1 VFFNVKD
8 YGAKGDGV
16 TPDDDAIRQ
25 AIEACTSSKANG
37 MYSGGVVYFPPG
49 LYIINNPLVLTAA
62 INVRLAGTE
71 RFASTIQAGPKFS
84 KTLGAVATQTFRSVT
99 L

>member
-1 VFFNVKD
+1 VRLIDIPVFFNVKD

-37 MYSGGVVYFPPG
+37 MYSGGVV
-49 LYIINNPLVLTAA
+49 
-62 INVRLAGTE
+62 
-71 RFASTIQAGPKFS
+71 
-84 KTLGAVATQTFRSVT
+84 
-99 L
+99 